1 MIEGY
6 VAKIV
11 YTEKK
16 IINDDQVIEPGK
28 PVEISMMSKDIMK
41 EALYKTAAAFIGSKN
56 LDDYNKNTQEKITD
70 TGSIINSVYFEE
82 TITIRKGLV
91 STNNIIF
98 KDSGELSK
106 YLLYG
111 TLDEQKTYIT
121 KSRRKFRCNS

>member
-1 MIEGY
+1 
-6 VAKIV
+6 
-11 YTEKK
+11 
-16 IINDDQVIEPGK
+16 
-28 PVEISMMSKDIMK
+28 MK